1 MAKQKISAQRKYEIG
16 TLFDYKLQDVMLPPT
31 LDPVIYPQ
39 MNLNTAKAW
48 FQVLSIIQETTSDD
62 IEAGIVSYTFAPIDA
77 LLGILA
83 YIVALAA
90 DVTVLLA
97 VLANIIALI
106 LTHIAVLLAVLPR
119 IRLLPVVALRILAAI
134 GS

>member
-62 IEAGIVSYTFAPIDA
+62 IEAGIVSYTFPAQRRKCA
-77 LLGILA
+77 QRTQAA
-83 YIVALAA
+83 YEDRLY
-90 DVTVLLA
+90 
-97 VLANIIALI
+97 
-106 LTHIAVLLAVLPR
+106 
-119 IRLLPVVALRILAAI
+119 IRQW
-134 GS
+134 

>member
-1 MAKQKISAQRKYEIG
+1 MLIHAIRGILRIPFHAVNIHGIISLLSSII
-16 TLFDYKLQDVMLPPT
+16 TLAYAIVAVLLAVL
-31 LDPVIYPQ
+31 
-39 MNLNTAKAW
+39 TAKVPLRSP
-48 FQVLSIIQETTSDD
+48 QGVPLRPVLP
-62 IEAGIVSYTFAPIDA
+62 GIVSYTFAPIDA

-106 LTHIAVLLAVLPR
+106 LTHIAVLLAVLP
-119 IRLLPVVALRILAAI
+119 
-134 GS
+134 